1 MPSHK
6 YLVEPEVKNCSQKQL
21 YALLLRLNLSLY
33 SWARFGREAEYVV
46 ALYLKSLGWDIALSR
61 GSRGP
66 ADIIAKR
73 SNTYWFIQV
82 KSSSGVPRIRGYE
95 IKRLKE
101 IAASKGGLPVVSTL
115 QPFSNGF
122 STGNYSILF
131 YMLDDWQVLDP
142 LSAAGR

>member
-1 MPSHK
+1 MPSNK
-6 YLVEPEVKNCSQKQL
+6 YLVEPGVKNCSQKQL
-21 YALLLRLNLSLY
+21 YGFLFRMSLNLY

-73 SNTYWFIQV
+73 GSTYWFIQV
-82 KSSSGVPRIRGYE
+82 KSSSGVPRIKGYE

-101 IAASKGGLPVVSTL
+101 IAAIKGGLPVVSTL
-115 QPFSNGF
+115 QPFHNGF

-131 YMLDDWQVLDP
+131 YMLDNWQILDP
-142 LSAAGR
+142 LSAVGR